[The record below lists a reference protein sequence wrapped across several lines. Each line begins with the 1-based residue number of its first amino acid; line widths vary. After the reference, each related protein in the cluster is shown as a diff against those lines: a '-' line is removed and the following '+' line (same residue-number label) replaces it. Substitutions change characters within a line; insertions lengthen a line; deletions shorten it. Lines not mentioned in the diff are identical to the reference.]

1 MSKNLTS
8 KKKTMS
14 KTHNFRQLKTWQK
27 SRLLVKDIYLTT
39 KKFPKEEIFGITSQM
54 RRAVISIPSNIA
66 EGCGRGTNPQLA
78 QFLDIAHG
86 SSCELEAQVY
96 LSYDLL
102 YIEQIEFDNLLE
114 KINEV
119 QKMIISFKNT
129 LN

>member
-1 MSKNLTS
+1 
-8 KKKTMS
+8 MS

-27 SRLLVKDIYLTT
+27 SRFLVKDIYLMTQN
-39 KKFPKEEIFGITSQM
+39 FPKAEIFGLTSQM

-96 LSYDLL
+96 LSYDLP
-102 YIEQIEFDNLLE
+102 YIKELEFNNLVE

-119 QKMIISFKNT
+119 QKMIISFKNS